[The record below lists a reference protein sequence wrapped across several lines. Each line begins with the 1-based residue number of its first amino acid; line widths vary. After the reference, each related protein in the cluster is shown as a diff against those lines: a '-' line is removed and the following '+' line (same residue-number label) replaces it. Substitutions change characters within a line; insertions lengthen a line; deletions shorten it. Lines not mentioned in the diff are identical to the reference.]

1 MCLAIL
7 SIPCCV
13 MEETA
18 HKHIYG
24 VVINFGGPMS
34 APAAEVITIPVMVRH
49 RGVFCI
55 VYGNNHCS
63 NFCMNTRNC
72 FSIYLSYGGIRLNKS
87 TGCLSKC
94 MQLHKLHKI

>member
-1 MCLAIL
+1 
-7 SIPCCV
+7 

-49 RGVFCI
+49 RGVFC
-55 VYGNNHCS
+55 VVVHGNNHCS
-63 NFCMNTRNC
+63 YFCMNTRNC
-72 FSIYLSYGGIRLNKS
+72 YSILYLSYGGINIRLHKS
-87 TGCLSKC
+87 TYE
-94 MQLHKLHKI
+94 QVA